1 LTVNQAGTHSV
12 ESSILSWGAMEKIE
26 YEISWDEDEIS
37 ISFFGEDGE
46 GESYIL
52 PPEEVQKLTDTLT
65 LVLREYFDMI

>member
-1 LTVNQAGTHSV
+1 
-12 ESSILSWGAMEKIE
+12 MEKIE

-37 ISFFGEDGE
+37 ISFFGEDGV
-46 GESYIL
+46 GESYVL